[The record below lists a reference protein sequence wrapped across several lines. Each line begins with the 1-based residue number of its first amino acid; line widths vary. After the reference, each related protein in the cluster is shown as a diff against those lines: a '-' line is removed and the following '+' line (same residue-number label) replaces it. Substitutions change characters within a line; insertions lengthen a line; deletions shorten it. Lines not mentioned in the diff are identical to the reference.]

1 MGRYLALV
9 ANDRVE
15 WLASEVARVRA
26 YADDGSLNVFV
37 ESPRGAT
44 AKWKYEN
51 GIIRL
56 SRPLPAG
63 LAYPYDWGFIPGT
76 RASDGDPLDALIVWE
91 GISYPGVV
99 VPSHPIGV
107 LRVEQ
112 TSRTTQQRE
121 RNDRVIVVP
130 ISAAAIGLRSALEW
144 TDRLREELEHFFTA
158 AVAFEKK
165 DPVLLGWGDAAE
177 SIAVIN
183 ASLSSEEP

>member
-1 MGRYLALV
+1 ML
-9 ANDRVE
+9 
-15 WLASEVARVRA
+15 RA

-56 SRPLPAG
+56 SCPLPAG
-63 LAYPYDWGFIPGT
+63 LAYPYDWGFIPWT
-76 RASDGDPLDALIVWE
+76 TASDGDPLDALIVWE
-91 GISYPGVV
+91 GVSYPGVV

-112 TSRTTQQRE
+112 TSRTSQQRE

-130 ISAAAIGLRSALEW
+130 ISAAAIDLRSTPEW
-144 TDRLREELEHFFTA
+144 PERCA
-158 AVAFEKK
+158 QSWNISS
-165 DPVLLGWGDAAE
+165 LLPLPSRRRIRSCSDGAMRPE
-177 SIAVIN
+177 SIAAIN
-183 ASLSSEEP
+183 ASLSGADP